1 LAIELLEG
9 VVGLPKC
16 DGQEKSNYLV
26 MKGKPKGNSPD
37 QNDQSIP
44 GGSTTTVAIARD
56 GTHPINPA

>member
-9 VVGLPKC
+9 SVGY
-16 DGQEKSNYLV
+16 QSAT
-26 MKGKPKGNSPD
+26 GKRNRIFGDEGKIERHSPD

-44 GGSTTTVAIARD
+44 GGSTSTVAIARD